1 MIYSISD
8 YKALIDLS
16 KEDNNVLF
24 GVALSLFNFATKIW
38 LYFLVLAYLFS
49 KWEKNCGLLYLAI
62 FR

>member
-16 KEDNNVLF
+16 KEIQSFIFNDPNYYSDNNVLF

-49 KWEKNCGLLYLAI
+49 K
-62 FR
+62 